1 MTSLFCVPGVGQDIK
16 VASGSKAAAE
26 GEGDEEG
33 MMVMMEGEGSQ
44 DAASAAKGRLLSK
57 VRLTRAVGRSRRR
70 GAEDVGTWMMLA
82 LGAPCCPSIG
92 PSVNLNR

>member
-1 MTSLFCVPGVGQDIK
+1 VVQDIK

-57 VRLTRAVGRSRRR
+57 VRGLRADRK
-70 GAEDVGTWMMLA
+70 
-82 LGAPCCPSIG
+82 
-92 PSVNLNR
+92 